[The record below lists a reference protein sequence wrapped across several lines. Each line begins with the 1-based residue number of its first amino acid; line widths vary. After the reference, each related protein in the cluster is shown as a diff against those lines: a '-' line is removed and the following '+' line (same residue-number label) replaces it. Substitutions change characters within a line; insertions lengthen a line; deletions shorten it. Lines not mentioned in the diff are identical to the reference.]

1 MEFQIWYD
9 DKILGS
15 DSKSVRGKNSEGWS
29 QMNQIC
35 ESLLWNMIVCPEKA
49 DINPE
54 LGVVVVKNR
63 VQMSETSMLSVEG

>member
-1 MEFQIWYD
+1 
-9 DKILGS
+9 
-15 DSKSVRGKNSEGWS
+15 
-29 QMNQIC
+29 MNQIC